1 MHAGQALEVLSGPG
15 LPGNTTLGVGS
26 FLRPGLRTLE
36 RRPTQMRWFAF
47 EVVLQDTGRFKVRA
61 AIMTGTRGNESE
73 PRRQRAVPRA
83 ACIFASSLLVGS
95 ETSTFF
101 STTDRLYLLLPCGC
115 PECVLVL
122 ASAFSVTQASN
133 LCLSGCQPAST
144 VSGCSSRIGSFW
156 TQCACFHLGQKTNR
170 LPDPTWMLPG
180 QVPPGGRLVPRVAGD
195 PQHNPGDCDG

>member
-1 MHAGQALEVLSGPG
+1 
-15 LPGNTTLGVGS
+15 
-26 FLRPGLRTLE
+26 
-36 RRPTQMRWFAF
+36 
-47 EVVLQDTGRFKVRA
+47 
-61 AIMTGTRGNESE
+61 MTGTRGTSQNRGGSALSLGRPAFS
-73 PRRQRAVPRA
+73 PRPCSWAPKPAPSSQQRTV
-83 ACIFASSLLVGS
+83 CICCFPVVVLSVSLC
-95 ETSTFF
+95 
-101 STTDRLYLLLPCGC
+101 LLRP
-115 PECVLVL
+115 
-122 ASAFSVTQASN
+122 FSVTQASN